1 MDNAEFDKIRIG
13 SRDEI
18 VVRRYLGRER
28 QRVEWVNFDRRLI
41 NGYSA
46 EEIVEYVKNE
56 PQHTTILTE
65 TE

>member
-56 PQHTTILTE
+56 PQHHTILTE